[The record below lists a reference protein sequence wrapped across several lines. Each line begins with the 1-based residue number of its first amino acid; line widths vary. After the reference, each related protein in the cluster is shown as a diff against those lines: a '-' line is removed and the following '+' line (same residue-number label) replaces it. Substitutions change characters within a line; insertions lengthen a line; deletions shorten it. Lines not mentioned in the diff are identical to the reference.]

1 MNERQSQFWELY
13 RVHRFDDQYGWYKD
27 RIDEYRR
34 AHDQTI
40 TLTAVALFGAA
51 AAGLAASADLA
62 GWRVGWAVLAAV
74 MSGIA
79 TLVGAYDQLIG
90 YEQNIKVY
98 RDAKAALGG
107 LRATAPWNTTPERSD
122 EPAAFV
128 QAVETIFQNEI
139 GQWGQLTAA
148 NPQPKTRTV
157 PHHSQPPA

>member
-34 AHDQTI
+34 AHDQII
-40 TLTAVALFGAA
+40 TLAAIALFGAA
-51 AAGLAASADLA
+51 AAGLAASANLA

-74 MSGIA
+74 MSGSA

-98 RDAKAALGG
+98 RDAKAALGA
-107 LRATAPWNTTPERSD
+107 LRASAPWTTAPEGSD
-122 EPAAFV
+122 EPSAFV
-128 QAVETIFQNEI
+128 QEVETIFQNEI
-139 GQWGQLTAA
+139 GQWGQLTASYT
-148 NPQPKTRTV
+148 QPETNTT
-157 PHHSQPPA
+157 HHPQPPA